1 MTPTE
6 PSTSPVLRRVVPA
19 AAQDDVATVALTL
32 LTCVTAVGMGRL
44 FSDSTFLIPVL
55 TAALVVHGS
64 AWASRRLGIGGL
76 LTLPISFGAL
86 LLTAAWTV
94 LPGST
99 VAGIPWKGTLDA
111 ATAALSDANQKF
123 GQVVAP
129 VEPTDGF
136 VLGALLGVG
145 LVALMAD
152 WAAFRVRSTWES
164 VVPAFG
170 LFVFTSLLGSDRWQW
185 WVIASQVV
193 AILGAV
199 CTHWARVR
207 VSSTPWLGSRAST
220 AGGTQGAASALSVAP
235 LLSGAAMLTALAVAA
250 ALFVG
255 PRLPGANDPP
265 LVGVRDESDTGPGK
279 RTTVSPL
286 VDIRGRLTERSNR
299 EAFTVKTN
307 NQKAYWRLTALDTFD
322 GQIWSSND
330 GYRKAGRE
338 LERVGPRPR
347 AAQDIVQEYSV
358 TELSSIW
365 LPAAYQPLE
374 IEGVEGVSYN
384 ADSGSAISKF
394 PTSDGLN
401 YTVRSARPSFTSAEL
416 STGQAL
422 APASLRSHLELPA
435 DIPPQVAQ
443 LARDVVA
450 AADAQT
456 PFTRAL
462 ALQNYL
468 RDNFEYD
475 INIDQGH
482 GKQALSN
489 FLFSTKRGYCE
500 QFAGSYAVLARLVGL
515 PSRVAVGFTPGD
527 FDQAAGVYRVK
538 GIHAHAWPEVFIEG
552 AGWVLFEPTP
562 GRGAPGTEAYTGVPE
577 EQETSGGEAQTP
589 ATTEAPSDGAGNP
602 PPAAAPTTTT
612 ELPNEESGGAV
623 GLARSFFTILLLFA
637 GLAVAVG
644 IWILVVPLVRRTR
657 RSRRRAAA
665 RSAAER
671 VLVAW
676 TEADESLRATR
687 ARRRPSETLVEHAR
701 RAGGSVPPDARRALQ
716 RLASD
721 ATSASYSELVPTDTV
736 PSAVDAAETVERSVW
751 SQATRGAKLKRAL
764 DPRP

>member
-1 MTPTE
+1 MSSSRQTTNPT
-6 PSTSPVLRRVVPA
+6 LRRVAPG
-19 AAQDDVATVALTL
+19 AAQDDVATIALTV
-32 LTCVTAVGMGRL
+32 LTAVTAVGMGRL
-44 FSDSTFLIPVL
+44 FSDTSFLVPVL
-55 TAALVVHGS
+55 GAALVVHGS
-64 AWASRRLGIGGL
+64 AWACRRLGIGGI
-76 LTLPISFGAL
+76 LTLPISLGAL
-86 LLTAAWTV
+86 LLVAAWTV
-94 LPGST
+94 LPEST
-99 VAGIPWKGTLDA
+99 AAGIPWKGTLDA
-111 ATAALSDANQKF
+111 AIEALSEANQKF
-123 GQVVAP
+123 GRVVAP
-129 VEPTDGF
+129 VEPADGF
-136 VLGALLGVG
+136 VLGAVLGVG

-185 WVIASQVV
+185 WVIAAQVV
-193 AILGAV
+193 AILAVV

-235 LLSGAAMLTALAVAA
+235 LLSGAAMLTALAVGA
-250 ALFVG
+250 ALFIG

-279 RTTVSPL
+279 RTTISPL
-286 VDIRGRLTERSNR
+286 VDIRGRLTERSER

-330 GYRKAGRE
+330 SYRKSGRE
-338 LERVGPRPR
+338 LERVGPRAR

-358 TELSSIW
+358 KELASIW

-384 ADSGSAISKF
+384 AESGSAISKF

-401 YTVRSARPSFTSAEL
+401 YTVRSARPSFTRAEL
-416 STGQAL
+416 SMGQAL
-422 APASLRSHLELPA
+422 APASLQSHLDLPD
-435 DIPPQVAQ
+435 DIPPEVSE
-443 LARDVVA
+443 LARNVVA
-450 AADAQT
+450 AAGADT

-468 RDNFEYD
+468 RDNYQYD

-482 GKQALSN
+482 GRQALSN
-489 FLFSTKRGYCE
+489 FLFTTKRGYCE
-500 QFAGSYAVLARLVGL
+500 QFAGSYAVLARMVGL

-562 GRGAPGTEAYTGVPE
+562 GRGAPGAESYTGVAE
-577 EQETSGGEAQTP
+577 AQETSGGQGQIP
-589 ATTEAPSDGAGNP
+589 ATTQVPSDTAGTP
-602 PPAAAPTTTT
+602 PPAPGATTTT
-612 ELPNEESGGAV
+612 EVPNDEPGTAGGLV
-623 GLARSFFTILLLFA
+623 RQLSKILVALVA
-637 GLAVAVG
+637 LAVLTG
-644 IWILVVPLVRRTR
+644 LWLVAVPLVRSAR
-657 RSRRRAAA
+657 RKRRRAAA
-665 RSAAER
+665 RSAADR

-676 TEADESLRATR
+676 TEADESLRVAR

-701 RAGGSVPPDARRALQ
+701 RAGGSVPADARKALQ

-721 ATSASYSELVPTDTV
+721 ATSASYSEVVPTHSV
-736 PSAVDAAETVERSVW
+736 PSAVDAAETVEKSVW